1 LRFLATER
9 DIGKD
14 YRWRSIFEAH
24 IHHVTLSGIL
34 RLLLIIFAQEATAQQ
49 SAIAS
54 QAAQFLQSKFNR
66 DAISESIRNYSKAL
80 PSRCKELEIGTKVN
94 VLVFTPLQFSPDG
107 RRLIAGAW
115 KEQVTVRA
123 CGIERLY
130 NVLTNLRS
138 DGGLQRTNLLLGTT
152 RSDPVLQRD
161 AVVYAMGSAT
171 LKAPAGCKSFD
182 VLDTAFLG
190 HDAASQ
196 ASGAK
201 GRDMRPWRE
210 NWTTQAC
217 DVETVVLMT
226 FTPDATGTTIA
237 ATTDRK
243 PK

>member
-1 LRFLATER
+1 MSPRRGFCA
-9 DIGKD
+9 
-14 YRWRSIFEAH
+14 
-24 IHHVTLSGIL
+24 
-34 RLLLIIFAQEATAQQ
+34 LLLIILAQEATAQQ
-49 SAIAS
+49 SGITS

-66 DAISESIRNYSKAL
+66 DAISESIRNYSNAL
-80 PSRCKELEIGTKVN
+80 PSRCKELAIGTKVN

-107 RRLIAGAW
+107 RRLTAGTW

-123 CGIERLY
+123 CGVERLY

-152 RSDPVLQRD
+152 QSDPVLQRD
-161 AVVYAMGSAT
+161 AVAHAMRVAS

-182 VLDTAFLG
+182 VMDTAFLG
-190 HDAASQ
+190 REEASQ

-210 NWTTQAC
+210 NWTTETC
-217 DVETVVLMT
+217 DVQTVVLMT

-237 ATTDRK
+237 ATADRK